1 MTDLKEA
8 VVTDV
13 QAMGVAAAG
22 FALSQIVL
30 APPERGFLLRMRDS
44 RARKSWPLQDEASLA
59 GLALVGEGFEARGV
73 HEDFARLF
81 GPGGEVGALLPDA
94 DALVRLYDALGVPAE
109 QRAGVPD
116 GHAGL
121 ALMGLAHGV
130 ARRAQVLAEGDP
142 AEAQRLRGLTADL
155 LARVRPGVLAAAT
168 QAGEGADT
176 TFYRAL
182 PLWVSGYLDAVAAS
196 VQGDG

>member
-81 GPGGEVGALLPDA
+81 DAFTDATPAPDAALPDTGVGIE
-94 DALVRLYDALGVPAE
+94 LERKLSPVFVR
-109 QRAGVPD
+109 
-116 GHAGL
+116 
-121 ALMGLAHGV
+121 
-130 ARRAQVLAEGDP
+130 
-142 AEAQRLRGLTADL
+142 
-155 LARVRPGVLAAAT
+155 
-168 QAGEGADT
+168 GEGYGTRAT
-176 TFYRAL
+176 TIIALSRDGGGVIRIISARKATRLESAFYR
-182 PLWVSGYLDAVAAS
+182 
-196 VQGDG
+196 Q